1 MKVQLAAARLL
12 ALVLIHAGIAATT
25 SPLDEIQNNFHALS
39 DLSSAYELIDATKF
53 QAMCN
58 VLRQVRSNVCNE
70 TDSLDEI
77 RNVTCS
83 YVSGMPGISA
93 TYTCQQVVDVLC
105 VIEEIRILLIPYN
118 INQMWN
124 VQVYST
130 PDSLKQSD
138 TCKWIKNTFV
148 LQYLEAGSLD
158 LDQNC

>member
-12 ALVLIHAGIAATT
+12 ALVLIHAGISATT

-58 VLRQVRSNVCNE
+58 VLRQ
-70 TDSLDEI
+70 
-77 RNVTCS
+77 
-83 YVSGMPGISA
+83 GISA
-93 TYTCQQVVDVLC
+93 TYLGQQVVDVLC